1 MRWPR
6 SVERDEARGR
16 VCADSPGTDRHARP
30 GCSHPSDAAS
40 LQPLTLRGNS
50 PPSRRLP
57 ARTGCGLTAYP
68 YSEPV
73 HEAAK
78 MHLPW
83 CSLSPAQQPG
93 CGCVLPRRR
102 VGSKP
107 ARPATGGCSVMRNG
121 VILYSCTTFLPAAR
135 VPAGA
140 LVGIAPVEP
149 AGPVQYRLLP
159 VVPVPY

>member
-16 VCADSPGTDRHARP
+16 VCADSPGTDRYARP

-40 LQPLTLRGNS
+40 LPPLILRGNS

-78 MHLPW
+78 MRLPW

-107 ARPATGGCSVMRNG
+107 ARPA
-121 VILYSCTTFLPAAR
+121 LAAAR
-135 VPAGA
+135 SCATASSYTAVQLFYQQPECRLVPWWASHQSNQQAQCSTGY
-140 LVGIAPVEP
+140 
-149 AGPVQYRLLP
+149 YR
-159 VVPVPY
+159 